1 MEWLEEIDESR
12 ELIDRDGNIGLLLGA
27 TNAPM
32 LGTRLVP
39 SSIMT
44 ADNLDMELF
53 LELWDT
59 ILILFIY
66 EYLNNLRNNF
76 LGDYYSTV
84 RNK

>member
-1 MEWLEEIDESR
+1 
-12 ELIDRDGNIGLLLGA
+12 LLLGA

-39 SSIMT
+39 RSIMT

-76 LGDYYSTV
+76 LGDYSTV
-84 RNK
+84 RNNEYL

>member
-32 LGTRLVP
+32 LGTRVVP

-66 EYLNNLRNNF
+66 LNNLRNNF
-76 LGDYYSTV
+76 LGDYSTV